1 MRLWETV
8 HDMEHATV
16 QLSALV
22 FAAALAAGAVLV
34 LKSENPSITTAET
47 RPIGGLGILIVKKM
61 SSRLAYRREGGRN
74 VLDITLNLVRLD
86 GV

>member
-1 MRLWETV
+1 MLT
-8 HDMEHATV
+8 
-16 QLSALV
+16 
-22 FAAALAAGAVLV
+22 
-34 LKSENPSITTAET
+34 SENPSITTAET

>member
-1 MRLWETV
+1 MSQVSR
-8 HDMEHATV
+8 
-16 QLSALV
+16 QI
-22 FAAALAAGAVLV
+22 
-34 LKSENPSITTAET
+34 P
-47 RPIGGLGILIVKKM
+47 RPIGGLGILMVKKM

>member
-1 MRLWETV
+1 MLT
-8 HDMEHATV
+8 
-16 QLSALV
+16 
-22 FAAALAAGAVLV
+22 
-34 LKSENPSITTAET
+34 SENPSITTVET

-61 SSRLAYRREGGRN
+61 SLRLAYRREGGRN